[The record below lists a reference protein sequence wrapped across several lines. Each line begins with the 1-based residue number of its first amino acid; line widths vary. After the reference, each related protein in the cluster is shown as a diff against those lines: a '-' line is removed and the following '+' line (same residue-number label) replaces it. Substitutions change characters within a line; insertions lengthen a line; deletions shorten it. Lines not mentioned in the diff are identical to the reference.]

1 MRNSSKLLKFAGRMA
16 FIGGLL
22 YASGLFSSSMA
33 AIEGADGTDS
43 SSIQPDLSLQD
54 LFSLDVYGVS
64 KKMERVNESPMAV
77 SVTTRDQ
84 LQSWGVRNPFEMIGR
99 LPGFSFYNSD
109 EYGQNGVLTRG
120 LYGVFRVGYSYE
132 LMPEID
138 WGQAMLSTNFI
149 KNVEAARGP
158 AGLTWGG
165 SAQAGMVNLNIR
177 DDLNGGLASAEI
189 GNANR
194 QVYEYMYGKKL
205 SGLSGIEG
213 DNVFIG
219 YHYEDQNAIDR
230 NNANGDPNYTWKENG
245 FWNCQQLLG
254 KIQIDGFKGI
264 FLFEDPHRIYPNSA
278 FLSHQN
284 ARIVDSTISIT
295 DGNGFGD
302 AQRAIA
308 FRLEYKLPIK
318 AFDLSLY
325 HNYYEKIWSAPGCF
339 LGGNNN
345 RFYGFNG
352 EVRFFHDKLDIN
364 FGGDLYGMSKQT
376 GDYSSKF
383 AEDSLGINWGQDQ
396 QWQIGQMYEQ
406 TSNFFIQA
414 LYKITDKFSALVGAR
429 VDYLHRYGPKIR
441 QPSFYIHNDT
451 IDTVP
456 GKDYMKALINGPR
469 AALFYELTPNM
480 LLKYAFNRTFRSP
493 AMNETW
499 GNANIKPETNM
510 ANELS
515 LSFKLGNSLLGEAV
529 AYDQRVGDVIV
540 KDPNVFNTF
549 KNSGGGIT
557 SDGLELNIKW
567 VPAQNCMV
575 YTNSAVCYS
584 RTTNT
589 NFVQSASDTM
599 ILIADDTS
607 FSTRFQPLY
616 SGISGFEY
624 DIMNLAK
631 VALDGRVY
639 AGIPYLNK
647 QNVDEKALVGFLDL
661 TLTSHRFIKEH
672 VEASLNFL
680 NLLDN
685 RFGPQKNGVPAFG
698 EHAGNGPGT
707 IPAEGF
713 KMYGKINFYF

>member
-1 MRNSSKLLKFAGRMA
+1 MTRL
-16 FIGGLL
+16 
-22 YASGLFSSSMA
+22 A
-33 AIEGADGTDS
+33 AIASTVVLCAGFAFSQDAPAPAGGYEGVE
-43 SSIQPDLSLQD
+43 LSLAD
-54 LFSLDVYGVS
+54 LYNVNVYSVS
-64 KKMERVNESPMAV
+64 KKEESLTESPMSV
-77 SVTTRDQ
+77 SVTNRDQ
-84 LQSWGVRNPFEMIGR
+84 LRSWGVRNPFEMIGR

-120 LYGVFRVGYSYE
+120 LFGVFRLGYSYE

-138 WGQAMLSTNFI
+138 WGQAILSTNFI

-165 SAQAGMVNLNIR
+165 SSQAGMINLNIR

-205 SGLSGIEG
+205 PGGNES
-213 DNVFIG
+213 DNFFIG
-219 YHYEDQNAIDR
+219 YHYENQNAVAR
-230 NNANGDPNYTWKENG
+230 NNANDDPNYTWKENG
-245 FWNCQQLLG
+245 FWNSQQLLG
-254 KIQIDGFKGI
+254 KVMFNGFKGI
-264 FLFEDPHRIYPNSA
+264 FLFEDPHRIYPNSS
-278 FLSHQN
+278 FLSAQN
-284 ARIVDSTISIT
+284 ARMLDSNISIT

-308 FRLEYKLPIK
+308 FRLEYTVPIK
-318 AFDLSLY
+318 TFNLSFY
-325 HNYYEKIWSAPGCF
+325 HNYYEKIWSAPACF

-352 EVRFFHDKLDIN
+352 DVRFFNNKLDIN

-396 QWQIGQMYEQ
+396 QWKTGQMYEQ
-406 TSNFFIQA
+406 TSNFFAQA
-414 LYKITDKFSALVGAR
+414 RYKITNKFSALAGAR
-429 VDYLHRYGPKIR
+429 VDYLHRYGAKIR
-441 QPSFYIHNDT
+441 QPSVNSDGET
-451 IDTVP
+451 IP
-456 GKDYMKALINGPR
+456 GQDYMKALVNGPR
-469 AALFYELTPNM
+469 AALFYQITPDM
-480 LLKYAFNRTFRSP
+480 MLKYAFNRTFRAP

-499 GNANIKPETNM
+499 GNVNIKPETNV

-515 LSFKLGNSLLGEAV
+515 LNLNVGNSFLADV
-529 AYDQRVGDVIV
+529 VMYDQRVGDVIV

-549 KNSGGGIT
+549 RNSGGGIT
-557 SDGLELNIKW
+557 SEGLELSLKW
-567 VPAQNCMV
+567 IPARNWLV
-575 YTNSAVCYS
+575 YTNSALCYS

-589 NFVQSASDTM
+589 NFVKSVLDST
-599 ILIADDTS
+599 ILVANDTS
-607 FSTRFQPLY
+607 FLTRFQPLY
-616 SGISGFEY
+616 SGISGAEY
-624 DIMNLAK
+624 DIMGMVK

-647 QNVDEKALVGFLDL
+647 ENIDKKALVGFLDL
-661 TLTSHRFIKEH
+661 TFTSHRFLKDH
-672 VEASLNFL
+672 VDASVDIL

-685 RFGPQKNGVPAFG
+685 KYGPQKNGVPAFG

-707 IPAEGF
+707 IPAEGI
-713 KMYGKINFYF
+713 KAYLKVNYYF